1 MNTRYK
7 KDIWDKWE
15 VLVATHYQ
23 NIWHTLLEKK
33 YTIPWGELD
42 LIFEKEKKLTFV
54 EVKVINHIEDLYDYI
69 TPKKLWHI
77 KHTIE
82 YYLLQH
88 PSDKEYTLDVVFVK
102 DNSIFE
108 IYENVTNS

>member
-1 MNTRYK
+1 MNTRYN
-7 KDIWDKWE
+7 KDIWDIWE
-15 VLVATHYQ
+15 ALVEIYYQ

-42 LIFEKEKKLTFV
+42 LIFEKEKKLTLV
-54 EVKVINHIEDLYDYI
+54 EVKVINHIEDLHDYVSA
-69 TPKKLWHI
+69 KKIWHI
-77 KHTIE
+77 KHTIA
-82 YYLLQH
+82 YYLLEH
-88 PSDKEYTLDVVFVK
+88 PSNKEYTLDVVFVK

>member
-1 MNTRYK
+1 MNTRDK
-7 KDIWDKWE
+7 KDKWDKGE
-15 VLVATHYQ
+15 TLVAEHYQ
-23 NIWHTLLEKK
+23 NIWHRLLEQK

-42 LIFEKEKKLTFV
+42 LIFQKDKLLTFV
-54 EVKVINHIEDLYDYI
+54 EVKVVDYIDDLQNYI

-77 KHTIE
+77 RYTIA

-88 PSDKEYTLDVVFVK
+88 PSNKEYVLDIVFVK

>member
-7 KDIWDKWE
+7 KDIGDKGE
-15 VLVATHYQ
+15 LLVATHYQ
-23 NIWHTLLEKK
+23 NIWHKLLEKN

-54 EVKVINHIEDLYDYI
+54 EVKVVDHIEDLQNYV
-69 TPKKLWHI
+69 TSKKIWHI
-77 KHTIE
+77 KHTIA
-82 YYLLQH
+82 YYLLEH
-88 PSDKEYTLDVVFVK
+88 PSDEEYTLDVVFVK